1 MNFCCFLFLQN
12 PRKLQVVLL
21 YDLDFTMIM
30 KMQFLDFTMIMK
42 MQFLDFTMIMKMQF
56 RTDPWVVI
64 QMLA

>member
-30 KMQFLDFTMIMK
+30 KMQF
-42 MQFLDFTMIMKMQF
+42 

>member
-42 MQFLDFTMIMKMQF
+42 MQF